1 MVITAT
7 TIAMTEPHDIDYTIH
22 ITKNDT
28 GSSDKPSGDEVKDG
42 TYIGNVEHTYGTKTM
57 FKIIACKLVAQSGKV
72 TATITL
78 SSDGYDRLFL
88 GSKEDALKADD
99 SNLISYKVDGN
110 GKYTYT
116 FSLPGLNQEV
126 KLAARSHRY
135 YEAGDKEKSGMTIP

>member
-1 MVITAT
+1 
-7 TIAMTEPHDIDYTIH
+7 MTLIVRIH

-28 GSSDKPSGDEVKDG
+28 GSSDKPSGIKDRFI
-42 TYIGNVEHTYGTKTM
+42 IGNVEHTYGTEDRDI

-88 GSKEDALKADD
+88 GSEERSALKADD
-99 SNLISYKVDGN
+99 SNLIYYKVDGN

-116 FSLPGLNQEV
+116 FLAPYDQN
-126 KLAARSHRY
+126 LAARSHG
-135 YEAGDKEKSGMTIP
+135 YEAGTKKKCGMTIPLKFT

>member
-1 MVITAT
+1 
-7 TIAMTEPHDIDYTIH
+7 
-22 ITKNDT
+22 
-28 GSSDKPSGDEVKDG
+28 
-42 TYIGNVEHTYGTKTM
+42 M

-135 YEAGDKEKSGMTIP
+135 YEAGDKEKMWYDHTLKFTVDTSGSETGGDVQRVIIPAAITPVEIIPTEQF